1 MPSPDLTVRRLA
13 TLTPADIDALSAVL
27 IDCVDGGASVGF
39 MQPFAPERAR
49 AFWRR
54 IAEGVASGE
63 RALLVAEDALGIVG
77 TVQLVLDQPD
87 NQPHRA
93 DLCKMLVHR
102 RSRRQGTGAA
112 LMRAAETL
120 AREYART
127 LLVLDTANPDAER
140 LYEREGWQRVGTVPD
155 YALLPEGGLCA
166 TTYFYRRL
174 NG

>member
-39 MQPFAPERAR
+39 MQPFDPARAR

-54 IAEGVASGE
+54 VADGVARGE
-63 RALLVAEDALGIVG
+63 RALLVAQDALGIVG

-120 AREYART
+120 ARENGKT

-155 YALLPEGGLCA
+155 YALLPDGGLCA
-166 TTYFYRRL
+166 TTFFYRQL
-174 NG
+174 SG